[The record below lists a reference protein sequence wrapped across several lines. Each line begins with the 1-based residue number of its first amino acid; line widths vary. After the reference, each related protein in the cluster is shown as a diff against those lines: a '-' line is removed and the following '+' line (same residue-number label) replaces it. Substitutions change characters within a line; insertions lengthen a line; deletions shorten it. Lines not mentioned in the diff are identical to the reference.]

1 MYKRR
6 GFTLIEL
13 LVVIAIIALLM
24 SILMPALGRARKQA
38 LAVAGLS
45 RMHQWGIVFSVYTGK
60 NGGAWH
66 QRWTAGNEGYAR
78 MWLYTYEPFYKDKE
92 LLMCPA
98 ANNPKKDGGTFGTWG
113 GPNYDPSSQGAWQP
127 DNPDYAP
134 NPPYVG
140 SYAFNRQ
147 TLDMLYATDPEAYW
161 RRVDVKGAKDIPA
174 LVDDMY
180 VSLSWGYP
188 STFPRE
194 DGEWI
199 GHADFS
205 GAMINRHLGHV
216 NITFADFSARK
227 IGLKELGVLKGSRT
241 FDTCSIWTICGQS
254 GATQSLKE
262 ANCKAQWD
270 EEVPWMRNFPVY

>member
-66 QRWTAGNEGYAR
+66 QRWTAGNQGYAR
-78 MWLYTYEPFYKDKE
+78 MWLWTYEPFYKDKE

-113 GPNYDPSSQGAWQP
+113 GPNYDPAGQGAWEP
-127 DNPDYAP
+127 DNPDYCGP

-140 SYAFNRQ
+140 SYGFNRHVV
-147 TLDMLYATDPEAYW
+147 DMLYATDADNYW
-161 RRVDVKGAKDIPA
+161 RRADVKGGDNIPVLLDA
-174 LVDDMY
+174 MY
-180 VSLSWGYP
+180 VSLSWGIP
-188 STFPRE
+188 QVMPRE
-194 DGEWI
+194 DGEWL
-199 GHADFS
+199 GHANFS
-205 GAMINRHLGHV
+205 PSMINRHLGHV
-216 NITFADFSARK
+216 NVTFADFSARK
-227 IGLKELGVLKGSRT
+227 VGLKELCILKGNRN
-241 FDTCSIWTICGQS
+241 FDTCTTWTICGQS
-254 GATQSLKE
+254 GNASAKE
-262 ANCKAQWD
+262 AACKREWD
-270 EEVPWMRNFPVY
+270 EAAPWMKNFPVY